1 MLERHTVNALST
13 SMLVHVMTDV
23 TFDWISSLTVLGHSE
38 VPFMHQRTVEFPDT
52 CLCAQN
58 ESNMLEQ
65 HVVNVRTHI
74 HAMTE
79 DPSNKE
85 RLYVTNEDIVK
96 LASIGRDTVFAVTA
110 PQGTSLI
117 VPDPDKTAP
126 GQPPQY
132 RCVPTYPSRD
142 VSVLWYLTSILWF
155 PRRMW
160 LMTAPTPGNLG
171 SPAER

>member
-1 MLERHTVNALST
+1 
-13 SMLVHVMTDV
+13 
-23 TFDWISSLTVLGHSE
+23 
-38 VPFMHQRTVEFPDT
+38 
-52 CLCAQN
+52 
-58 ESNMLEQ
+58 MLEQ
-65 HVVNVRTHI
+65 HVVSVRTHI

-132 RCVPTYPSRD
+132 RCAIPSPCLCLDPIRICPRLAARLERCTYVQSMGIRQ
-142 VSVLWYLTSILWF
+142 WYPLPGSQGVYEGKAHHSQGYSA
-155 PRRMW
+155 
-160 LMTAPTPGNLG
+160 TA
-171 SPAER
+171 AQA

>member
-1 MLERHTVNALST
+1 
-13 SMLVHVMTDV
+13 
-23 TFDWISSLTVLGHSE
+23 
-38 VPFMHQRTVEFPDT
+38 
-52 CLCAQN
+52 
-58 ESNMLEQ
+58 MLEQ

-132 RCVPTYPSRD
+132 RR
-142 VSVLWYLTSILWF
+142 VLAPLREET
-155 PRRMW
+155 PRQCCG
-160 LMTAPTPGNLG
+160 LMGSSCSLG
-171 SPAER
+171 SACVLYITYLEIFRGPLH

>member
-1 MLERHTVNALST
+1 MAMRQQAARV
-13 SMLVHVMTDV
+13 
-23 TFDWISSLTVLGHSE
+23 
-38 VPFMHQRTVEFPDT
+38 PDT

-132 RCVPTYPSRD
+132 RHAPPLPLAGACGNRGFMLWAYER
-142 VSVLWYLTSILWF
+142 SVLLGECCFLRSGQGT
-155 PRRMW
+155 PR
-160 LMTAPTPGNLG
+160 
-171 SPAER
+171 

>member
-1 MLERHTVNALST
+1 M
-13 SMLVHVMTDV
+13 
-23 TFDWISSLTVLGHSE
+23 I
-38 VPFMHQRTVEFPDT
+38 
-52 CLCAQN
+52 
-58 ESNMLEQ
+58 
-65 HVVNVRTHI
+65 NVRTHI
-74 HAMTE
+74 HRMTE

-132 RCVPTYPSRD
+132 RWAGSWAASEGLLQGCS
-142 VSVLWYLTSILWF
+142 WLTRS
-155 PRRMW
+155 
-160 LMTAPTPGNLG
+160 
-171 SPAER
+171 

>member
-1 MLERHTVNALST
+1 
-13 SMLVHVMTDV
+13 
-23 TFDWISSLTVLGHSE
+23 
-38 VPFMHQRTVEFPDT
+38 
-52 CLCAQN
+52 
-58 ESNMLEQ
+58 MLEQ
-65 HVVNVRTHI
+65 HVVSVRTHI

-132 RCVPTYPSRD
+132 RCAVPSSCLYLDPVKISTQLAARLERCTYVQSMGNPAMISMTRLSGCVSRKGA
-142 VSVLWYLTSILWF
+142 SQSGYST
-155 PRRMW
+155 
-160 LMTAPTPGNLG
+160 TA
-171 SPAER
+171 AQA

>member
-1 MLERHTVNALST
+1 MSVQGDAMRLAIRQQTPRA
-13 SMLVHVMTDV
+13 
-23 TFDWISSLTVLGHSE
+23 
-38 VPFMHQRTVEFPDT
+38 PDA
-52 CLCAQN
+52 CPCVQN

-132 RCVPTYPSRD
+132 RRGPLPVELAAMDACW
-142 VSVLWYLTSILWF
+142 LWAHHILSSLRSF
-155 PRRMW
+155 GR
-160 LMTAPTPGNLG
+160 L
-171 SPAER
+171 

>member
-1 MLERHTVNALST
+1 MRQQACLES
-13 SMLVHVMTDV
+13 
-23 TFDWISSLTVLGHSE
+23 
-38 VPFMHQRTVEFPDT
+38 PDT

-132 RCVPTYPSRD
+132 RHAPPLPLAGAFACN
-142 VSVLWYLTSILWF
+142 
-155 PRRMW
+155 RRRVQCCG
-160 LMTAPTPGNLG
+160 LMSALSSLG
-171 SPAER
+171 ECLCFLR

>member
-1 MLERHTVNALST
+1 MQ
-13 SMLVHVMTDV
+13 TD
-23 TFDWISSLTVLGHSE
+23 SSV
-38 VPFMHQRTVEFPDT
+38 
-52 CLCAQN
+52 
-58 ESNMLEQ
+58 LEQ

-132 RCVPTYPSRD
+132 RWAASR
-142 VSVLWYLTSILWF
+142 
-155 PRRMW
+155 P
-160 LMTAPTPGNLG
+160 ALG
-171 SPAER
+171 STGPLPLVTSAQKSREPNCSP

>member
-1 MLERHTVNALST
+1 M
-13 SMLVHVMTDV
+13 
-23 TFDWISSLTVLGHSE
+23 
-38 VPFMHQRTVEFPDT
+38 
-52 CLCAQN
+52 
-58 ESNMLEQ
+58 
-65 HVVNVRTHI
+65 VNVRTHI

-132 RCVPTYPSRD
+132 RWAGTGQQ
-142 VSVLWYLTSILWF
+142 F
-155 PRRMW
+155 PPCSLQPQPR
-160 LMTAPTPGNLG
+160 GV
-171 SPAER
+171 

>member
-1 MLERHTVNALST
+1 MHKSLESKALSKAG
-13 SMLVHVMTDV
+13 MQTD
-23 TFDWISSLTVLGHSE
+23 STV
-38 VPFMHQRTVEFPDT
+38 
-52 CLCAQN
+52 
-58 ESNMLEQ
+58 LEQ

-132 RCVPTYPSRD
+132 RWAASGP
-142 VSVLWYLTSILWF
+142 
-155 PRRMW
+155 
-160 LMTAPTPGNLG
+160 ALG
-171 SPAER
+171 SSFPHAFCNLSLEEEGLPGCLIIGLGLAMCAQAKP

>member
-1 MLERHTVNALST
+1 MQTDST
-13 SMLVHVMTDV
+13 
-23 TFDWISSLTVLGHSE
+23 I
-38 VPFMHQRTVEFPDT
+38 
-52 CLCAQN
+52 
-58 ESNMLEQ
+58 LEQ

-132 RCVPTYPSRD
+132 RWAASE
-142 VSVLWYLTSILWF
+142 L
-155 PRRMW
+155 
-160 LMTAPTPGNLG
+160 ALG
-171 SPAER
+171 SIIPAAFCDLSLEEQRSPIASSSASVWVSALRSSLSRAHHRCAAAQIGEMLCDKVHAIAQGRADERLRSH

>member
-1 MLERHTVNALST
+1 
-13 SMLVHVMTDV
+13 
-23 TFDWISSLTVLGHSE
+23 
-38 VPFMHQRTVEFPDT
+38 
-52 CLCAQN
+52 
-58 ESNMLEQ
+58 MLEQ

-132 RCVPTYPSRD
+132 RCVLTLASGRFVNPVVPRAF
-142 VSVLWYLTSILWF
+142 VL
-155 PRRMW
+155 PRS
-160 LMTAPTPGNLG
+160 GNHLCSTHSG
-171 SPAER
+171 IVAGTLFLDM

>member
-1 MLERHTVNALST
+1 
-13 SMLVHVMTDV
+13 
-23 TFDWISSLTVLGHSE
+23 
-38 VPFMHQRTVEFPDT
+38 
-52 CLCAQN
+52 
-58 ESNMLEQ
+58 MLEQ

-132 RCVPTYPSRD
+132 RR
-142 VSVLWYLTSILWF
+142 
-155 PRRMW
+155 
-160 LMTAPTPGNLG
+160 AP
-171 SPAER
+171 SPAELAAMDAALPQAHQGPALVEEFWPYVECTGSPEMRCKSIQKDVLRCLLRQTT

>member
-1 MLERHTVNALST
+1 MNCPRGVTEFRKTIGQGLLQITSRGTCLAWALRQQT
-13 SMLVHVMTDV
+13 SRD
-23 TFDWISSLTVLGHSE
+23 
-38 VPFMHQRTVEFPDT
+38 PDT
-52 CLCAQN
+52 CLSAQS

-132 RCVPTYPSRD
+132 RY
-142 VSVLWYLTSILWF
+142 
-155 PRRMW
+155 
-160 LMTAPTPGNLG
+160 AP
-171 SPAER
+171 SPAEPAKQMLRACEGPAHLAECC

>member
-1 MLERHTVNALST
+1 MQTDSTV
-13 SMLVHVMTDV
+13 
-23 TFDWISSLTVLGHSE
+23 
-38 VPFMHQRTVEFPDT
+38 
-52 CLCAQN
+52 
-58 ESNMLEQ
+58 LEQ

-110 PQGTSLI
+110 PQGPSLI

-132 RCVPTYPSRD
+132 RWAGTGQQ
-142 VSVLWYLTSILWF
+142 F
-155 PRRMW
+155 PPCSLQPQPR
-160 LMTAPTPGNLG
+160 GV
-171 SPAER
+171 

>member
-1 MLERHTVNALST
+1 MHKSLEFKALSKAG
-13 SMLVHVMTDV
+13 MQTD
-23 TFDWISSLTVLGHSE
+23 STV
-38 VPFMHQRTVEFPDT
+38 
-52 CLCAQN
+52 
-58 ESNMLEQ
+58 LEQ

-132 RCVPTYPSRD
+132 RWAGTGQQ
-142 VSVLWYLTSILWF
+142 F
-155 PRRMW
+155 PPCSLQPQPR
-160 LMTAPTPGNLG
+160 GV
-171 SPAER
+171 

>member
-1 MLERHTVNALST
+1 MSIAPEK
-13 SMLVHVMTDV
+13 
-23 TFDWISSLTVLGHSE
+23 
-38 VPFMHQRTVEFPDT
+38 

-132 RCVPTYPSRD
+132 RCV
-142 VSVLWYLTSILWF
+142 
-155 PRRMW
+155 
-160 LMTAPTPGNLG
+160 TAPTRQETPCQCCGISRASCGLPRSACG
-171 SPAER
+171 S